1 MSRFKLTV
9 LILLATAAAAVAGDS
24 LFDALWQ
31 RPQARGVVIVPDTYL
46 RRWDPVTVFFPQAR
60 GKPGPEDN
68 PERYVSVTPP
78 HPGAYT
84 WLDAH
89 TLQFK
94 PADPW
99 PALSRFTWSAGTVKT
114 PLATLLAPPAHT
126 DPADGETD
134 LAPLDR
140 IDLAFDDPTPA
151 AVLARMIT
159 IELRPLPG
167 VAGAPRHLT
176 AADFT
181 VKARP
186 TQRGGKHEYSVRL
199 NRPIPRGTRATLR
212 LGLAAADVGA
222 DDLAVSTIAFAT
234 APPFRVVSMG
244 CQSASLPVT
253 AAGTRYPAD
262 QPLRCTNSHRQHAT
276 VEFSASPESL
286 SAVLGRDLVRFEP
299 AVRNLSFDL
308 SGRELAIKGD
318 FKPDTPYRMA
328 VVPAPVFD
336 TARRPLE
343 IEGESAVWM
352 SFAPP
357 TRVLEWDAARGLA
370 ERTGPKRVPVRARG
384 HAKADLRI
392 YRVDP
397 LNRGFWPF
405 ERVLEIDESLRPP
418 GPGEMPAPWTKPTPI
433 SRAAQIEQLRA
444 LGAPGV
450 SAMVD
455 MPEGGERRGL
465 DLAPHLTRLAGKTA
479 PGHYLVGLRA
489 LDDDTRHWMRLQVTD
504 LSLTSVEAADSTRFF
519 VTSLA
524 TAKPV
529 SGVEIIVEGASGTG
543 ESRAW
548 GQIWAGRTGADGGVT
563 FKAPGTRPEAPTVH
577 RIIAKKGD
585 DVLVLDPQSPPEAF
599 ANGYWSRRGDWLGWV
614 FGEISARGEQET
626 LRGHLFPERPLYRPT
641 HAVHLKAW
649 VRVAHQGEFEAA
661 EGTGRI
667 VVRGPGGAKWRLPVT
682 LSDHGTAYAKFDE
695 ADKPTGVYTA
705 WLEIDGEG
713 DRKTRVADTTFK
725 VEAYRLPTFKVGM
738 LGPDTVALDAPFDVA
753 ALGTYYAGGR
763 VSARPVRWRVTQYPY
778 RWTPKG
784 PAGFVYSV
792 DGRYSRSGRF
802 QATPTL
808 TQAGLTDLDGRAGLT
823 LDPTIE
829 PTAQPRT
836 YMIEATVTG
845 ADDQTVTSTRRVR
858 AIPGVALGLKL
869 PRYIEPTAGGARI
882 TGSVIAVDKD
892 GKLKVGQPLTVVLKH
907 RQWHAHLKAA
917 DFSEGEAKYV
927 TDTVDVEVRRLQLTS
942 AAQPLPLD
950 LAVPRAGVYIVE
962 VSSRDRLGRAQVVA
976 RDLYVGG
983 DDPVSW
989 PKPENKTFV
998 ATPDKVAY
1006 TPGQTAKI
1014 VLQSPFQ
1021 TAEALVVIEE
1031 PDRNVY
1037 RWVPVR
1043 GGKAVVSVAL
1053 KRAFTPK
1060 LPVHVIMLR
1069 GRGKT
1074 SAPTGMTTLDLGRPE
1089 AVAARV
1095 DLVIK
1100 PVAHQISVELK
1111 HPAKALPGKTIPLTV
1126 SLKTDTGK
1134 PMAGE
1139 VTLWLVDQAV
1149 LDLGEELPLD
1159 PIEAFVQ
1166 PRGTHVALRDTR
1178 RLVFGRI
1185 PFAVMPGGGDGDDD
1199 DDPLAKA
1206 TVRRDFRPVPFYE
1219 PTLKV
1224 GRDGVAQ
1231 VQVKLP
1237 DNLTRFAIRAKAV
1250 STDRFG
1256 FAKGHIDVRLPVVA
1270 QPALP
1275 RFVRAGD
1282 TFSAG
1287 IVGRVVEGD
1296 KGAGTARIKLAGGM
1310 VVGAN
1315 ADTDKQGVDF
1325 GKTGTARADFTVRV
1339 EGAAGGDLVVTS
1351 AIGRT
1356 SDGATDAAEVH
1367 LPIRPDRAPRVTRRV
1382 VTLTGNDTLPAVA
1395 DGARPGTLKRRVTI
1409 ATHPAVARAAGAVDS
1424 LRHQP
1429 DGATDGRLAQ
1439 ARVFLAAG
1447 ALRTIMGFAD
1457 DEPALKATVRDT
1469 VAWLHQCVDGKGR
1482 VGPFPGTAG
1491 QIHLTAEAMLFLVE
1505 ADEAGYSVSPQLRK
1519 RLTETLRQA
1528 LRSDYTGFLDG
1539 ARWTERTRALEALA
1553 AAGLLDAG
1561 YLNEFVSR
1569 GRGLGADQA
1578 ARVLLAARNGDKIDA
1593 VGEALGGALNDAV
1606 RLRLD
1611 GGKSVYAGLSGFSQS
1626 TPLIGAGEAAAMA
1639 VVHRGLAISPL
1650 QTDRLAPLQEALL
1663 HLGDDG
1669 GWGGPRADAEALF
1682 ALADLL
1688 DRGTDETVTVGLAG
1702 QTKTLKPGQAI
1713 AALDIE
1719 TADAVQITA
1728 QGGAATAVSIVRA
1741 VPTPP
1746 GSAEA
1751 AQAQGFV
1758 VARDAYRVPAEGPL
1772 QRVALDAP
1780 SLDVPLKI
1788 GEVLEEHVQ
1797 ITNPETRYYVA
1808 VTLPLAAGVE
1818 PLNPAL
1824 KTAPPEAKLHHTP
1837 TRAPDYV
1844 RVLDDRVVWY
1854 FVQLPKGTYDL
1865 YMRTQATV
1873 SGRFSQPAARAEGL
1887 LTPSVRGNSNGARV
1901 TVSRDE

>member
-1 MSRFKLTV
+1 MNRFKLTV

-31 RPQARGVVIVPDTYL
+31 RPSVSGVVVVPDTYL

-151 AVLARMIT
+151 PVLARMIT

-167 VAGAPRHLT
+167 VSGAPRHLT
-176 AADFT
+176 GADFS
-181 VKARP
+181 VKKRP
-186 TQRGGKHEYSVRL
+186 TERGGKHQYSIRL
-199 NRPIPRGTRATLR
+199 NRPIPRGTRATVR
-212 LGLAAADVGA
+212 LGLAASDVGA

-234 APPFRVVSMG
+234 APPFRIVSVG
-244 CQSASLPVT
+244 CQSGALPVT
-253 AAGTRYPAD
+253 SAGTRYPAD
-262 QPLRCTNSHRQHAT
+262 QPLRCANTRWQHAK
-276 VEFSASPESL
+276 VEFSANPESL
-286 SAVLGRDLVRFEP
+286 SAVLGRDLVRFDP

-308 SGRELAIKGD
+308 SGRELTIEGD
-318 FKPDTPYRMA
+318 FEPDTPYRMA

-352 SFAPP
+352 SFAPRP
-357 TRVLEWDAARGLA
+357 RVLAWDAARGLA

-397 LNRGFWPF
+397 LNRAFWPF
-405 ERVLEIDESLRPP
+405 ERVLKVDESLRPP
-418 GPGEMPAPWTKPTPI
+418 GPGEMPEPWTKPTPI
-433 SRAAQIEQLRA
+433 TQPAQAEQLRA

-450 SAMVD
+450 STLVD

-465 DLAPHLTRLAGKTA
+465 DLAPHLAGLAGKNA

-504 LSLTSVEAADSTRFF
+504 LSLTSVEGVDSTRFF
-519 VTSLA
+519 ATSLA

-529 SGVEIIVEGASGTG
+529 SGVEVIVEGASGTG
-543 ESRAW
+543 DSRAW
-548 GQIWAGRTGADGGVT
+548 SPLWTGRTGSDGGVT
-563 FKAPGTRPEAPTVH
+563 WKAPGIRAEAPTVH
-577 RIIAKKGD
+577 RITAKKGN

-599 ANGYWSRRGDWLGWV
+599 ASGYWSSRGEWLGWV
-614 FGEISARGEQET
+614 FDEISERGEQEKI
-626 LRGHLFPERPLYRPT
+626 RGHLFPERPLYRPA

-649 VRVAHQGEFEAA
+649 VRLAHQGEFEPA
-661 EGTGRI
+661 EGKGRI

-705 WLEIDGEG
+705 WFELDGKNQRIAE
-713 DRKTRVADTTFK
+713 TTFK

-738 LGPDTVALDAPFDVA
+738 LGPDTVPLDAPFDVA

-792 DGRYSRSGRF
+792 DGRYSRNRRF
-802 QATPTL
+802 EATPTL

-858 AIPGVALGLKL
+858 AIPAFAVGLKL
-869 PRYIEPTAGGARI
+869 PRYIEPSADGARI

-892 GKLKVGQPLTVVLKH
+892 GTPKVGQPLTVVLKH

-927 TDTVDVEVRRLQLTS
+927 TDTVDVEVRRLQVTS
-942 AAQPLPLD
+942 TAEPLPLD

-983 DDPVSW
+983 DEPVSW

-998 ATPDKVAY
+998 ATPDKAEY
-1006 TPGQTAKI
+1006 TPGQTAKV

-1021 TAEALVVIEE
+1021 TAEALVIIEE
-1031 PDRNVY
+1031 PSRNVY

-1053 KRAFTPK
+1053 ERAFTPK

-1069 GRGKT
+1069 GRNT
-1074 SAPTGMTTLDLGRPE
+1074 STRPTGMTTLDLGRPE

-1100 PVAHQISVELK
+1100 PVAHEITVELK
-1111 HPAKALPGKTIPLTV
+1111 NPAKALPGKTIPLTV

-1159 PIEAFVQ
+1159 PIEEFVQ
-1166 PRGTHVALRDTR
+1166 PRGTHLAVRDTR

-1185 PFAVMPGGGDGDDD
+1185 PFAVMPGGGDGEND
-1199 DDPLAKA
+1199 DDPMAKA
-1206 TVRRDFRPVPFYE
+1206 TVRRDFRPVPYYE
-1219 PTLKV
+1219 PTLKI

-1287 IVGRVVEGD
+1287 IVGRVVEGG
-1296 KGAGTARIKLAGGM
+1296 KGAGTAQISLVGGM
-1310 VVGAN
+1310 VVGGQAS
-1315 ADTDKQGVDF
+1315 TDKQGVDF
-1325 GKTGTARADFTVRV
+1325 GRTGTARADFNVRV
-1339 EGAAGGDLVVTS
+1339 EAPAGGELVVTS

-1367 LPIRPDRAPRVTRRV
+1367 LPIRADRAPRVTRRV
-1382 VTLTGNDTLPAVA
+1382 MTLTGTHTLPAVT
-1395 DGARPGTLKRRVTI
+1395 DGARPGTLQRRVTV

-1457 DEPALKATVRDT
+1457 DEPALKAVVRDT

-1482 VGPFPGTAG
+1482 IAPFPGTSG
-1491 QIHLTAEAMLFLVE
+1491 QIHLTAEAMLFLVD

-1519 RLTETLRQA
+1519 RLAETLRKA
-1528 LRSDYTGFLDG
+1528 LRSDYAGFLDG
-1539 ARWTERTRALEALA
+1539 ASWTERTRALEALA
-1553 AAGLLDAG
+1553 AAGLLDAS

-1569 GRGLGADQA
+1569 GRGLGASQA

-1593 VGEALGGALNDAV
+1593 VGAALGETLHDAV

-1611 GGKSVYAGLSGFSQS
+1611 AGKPVYAGLSGYSQS
-1626 TPLIGAGEAAAMA
+1626 NPMIGAGEAAAMA

-1650 QTDRLAPLQEALL
+1650 QSDRLVPLQAALL
-1663 HLGDDG
+1663 HVGDDG
-1669 GWGGPRADAEALF
+1669 GGGGPRADAEALF
-1682 ALADLL
+1682 AVADLL
-1688 DRGTDETVTVGLAG
+1688 DRGTDATVTVAMGG
-1702 QTKTLKPGQAI
+1702 QSKTLKPGEAI
-1713 AALDIE
+1713 AAL
-1719 TADAVQITA
+1719 TLSTPDAVTVTA
-1728 QGGAATAVSIVRA
+1728 QGGTATAVEIVRA

-1751 AQAQGFV
+1751 AEAQGFV
-1758 VARDAYRVPAEGPL
+1758 VARDLFRVPEDGPL
-1772 QRVALDAP
+1772 QRVALGEP
-1780 SLDVPLKI
+1780 SLTVPVKI

-1824 KTAPPEAKLHHTP
+1824 KTAPPEAKVHNKLTL
-1837 TRAPDYV
+1837 APDYV

-1854 FVQLPKGTYDL
+1854 FVRLPKGTYDL

-1873 SGRFSQPAARAEGL
+1873 SGSFSQPAARAEGL
-1887 LTPSVRGNSNGARV
+1887 LTPSVRGNSNGARIE
-1901 TVSRDE
+1901 VSRRE